1 MEGHEIFT
9 FLLAFGEILA
19 KWAGE
24 LWSVLNSDI
33 SIFGYTAKMW
43 AILGATGLAV
53 LFIANVIKNIVD

>member
-19 KWAGE
+19 KWTGA
-24 LWSVLNSDI
+24 LWDVLNTDI
-33 SIFGYTAKMW
+33 TIFGETAKMW
-43 AILGATGLAV
+43 AILGVSGLAL